1 MAWSELN
8 QADGDIQTQPPNF
21 YAFDASVKTS
31 HTKDD
36 IIALAQ
42 KHGLTN
48 IIDYREEAVVDGYR
62 EVGVVAQATS
72 SSKLPWAL
80 PWPLSMGDSSK
91 VLRAWATPPESQA
104 PTSPLV
110 SKPSSSPS
118 AMVLGVLGGA
128 ALVGLAYVFV
138 FRRRR

>member
-1 MAWSELN
+1 MWTELSSDN
-8 QADGDIQTQPPNF
+8 DIQTQPPNF

-48 IIDYREEAVVDGYR
+48 IVDYREEAVVDGYR

-72 SSKLPWAL
+72 SSKLPWSL
-80 PWPLSMGDSSK
+80 PWPLSVGDSSK
-91 VLRAWATPPESQA
+91 VLRAWVTPPESQA
-104 PTSPLV
+104 PMSPIA

-118 AMVLGVLGGA
+118 AVVLGVAGGA
-128 ALVGLAYVFV
+128 VLAALIFV
-138 FRRRR
+138 WWKRR

>member
-8 QADGDIQTQPPNF
+8 QSDGDIVTAPPNF

-31 HTKDD
+31 HTRAD

-48 IIDYREEAVVDGYR
+48 IVDYREETPNGDYR

-72 SSKLPWAL
+72 SSKLPWSL
-80 PWPLSMGDSSK
+80 PWPLSMTDDSH
-91 VLRAWATPPESQA
+91 VIRAWVTPPGEQTTPPSTSS
-104 PTSPLV
+104 PTSNTPLV
-110 SKPSSSPS
+110 
-118 AMVLGVLGGA
+118 VLGVLTVGALGA
-128 ALVGLAYVFV
+128 AYLIWS
-138 FRRRR
+138 RR